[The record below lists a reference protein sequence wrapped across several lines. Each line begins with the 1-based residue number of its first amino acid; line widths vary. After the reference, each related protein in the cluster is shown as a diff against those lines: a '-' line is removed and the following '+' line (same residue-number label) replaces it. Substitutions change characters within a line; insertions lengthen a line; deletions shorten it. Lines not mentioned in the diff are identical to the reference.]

1 MRYIRIYWH
10 CLQEDTCMEEEKKLY
25 NRDFVLMLQG
35 SAVSR
40 LGDILYSVAIGYWVY
55 EKTGSNTLLGFMSS
69 ISSFMAMFLSPF
81 TGSITDKLN
90 RKHIIVGMDVIR
102 GIVMV
107 LAGILAMRDS
117 LTTGMV
123 LVFAF
128 IAALCA
134 QFFDPSVSTAMI
146 DIIPHSRMV
155 QGQSAFNG
163 LNSLINLI
171 GKAVSGMLVTF
182 LGVAPIILLN
192 GISYFLSAFT
202 EAFIRIPKS
211 SQQGNA
217 VTVRSMAHD
226 MKNAVKAIREDPFLR
241 LFIPA
246 ALILNLIGAG
256 PMYMILPFCLDKGF
270 SVDFYGILMAVETAG
285 SLICVLI
292 LSVLKLNG
300 TQRYYVLLYGFALS
314 PVLYVIAYI
323 THNQILMLV
332 MFFLGCFTNTMGNAV
347 FNASLTLALP
357 EDNRGAI
364 IGFIQAF
371 SMGGCALSSL
381 VYGMLCDA
389 FSIVPVFVAGTLMT
403 IIPSLVVCLNRKTKT
418 FVETH

>member
-1 MRYIRIYWH
+1 MPV
-10 CLQEDTCMEEEKKLY
+10 KKEGHIMSERKLW
-25 NRDFVLMLQG
+25 NRDFILLLQG
-35 SAVSR
+35 SAVSKI
-40 LGDILYSVAIGYWVY
+40 GDILYSVAIGYWVY

-81 TGSITDKLN
+81 SGSITDKLN
-90 RKHIIVGMDVIR
+90 RKHVIVGMDMVRGVI
-102 GIVMV
+102 MV
-107 LAGILAMRDS
+107 IAGILALQDN
-117 LTTGMV
+117 LTTSMV

-128 IAALCA
+128 IASLCA
-134 QFFDPSVSTAMI
+134 QFFDPSVSTTMI
-146 DIIPHSRMV
+146 DIIPHNQMV

-171 GKAVSGMLVTF
+171 GKAISGLLVTL

-192 GISYFLSAFT
+192 GASYFLSAFT
-202 EAFIRIPKS
+202 EVFIHIPKS

-217 VTVRSMAHD
+217 VTVTSVIHD
-226 MKNAVKAIREDPFLR
+226 MKDAVKAIGADPFVSM
-241 LFIPA
+241 FVPA

-256 PMYMILPFCLDKGF
+256 PMYMILPFCLEKGF
-270 SVDFYGILMAVETAG
+270 TVDFYGALMAVETAG

-292 LSVLKLNG
+292 LSVLKLSG
-300 TQRYYVLLYGFALS
+300 TQRYYVLLYGFGLS
-314 PVLYVIAYI
+314 PILYVIAYL
-323 THNQILMLV
+323 THSQILMTV

-364 IGFIQAF
+364 IGFVQAF

-381 VYGMLCDA
+381 VYGMLCDV
-389 FSIVPVFVAGTLMT
+389 FSIVPVFVVGTLMT
-403 IIPSLVVCLNRKTKT
+403 IIPSLVVCLNKKTKT